1 MSTEYSSDR
10 LPGLFSEEE
19 LKTRIKMNDIDTV
32 LVVFPDLAG
41 SWKGKRM
48 TGKFFLDDTVHHG
61 IEACNYLI
69 ATDVEMH
76 VLPGYTFANWQ
87 AGYGDMRCVPD
98 MTTLREV
105 PWLEKTALVIC
116 DILDEHNQP
125 VEVSPRQILKRQL
138 ERAAKLG
145 YAVKCGA
152 ELEFFL
158 FKESFE
164 SAAAKGY
171 RDLTPD
177 SNTIQDYHI
186 LQTTKDEH
194 IIRAIR
200 NGMEGAGVPIE
211 CSKGEAGFAQHEI
224 NLRYAEALEM
234 ADRLAIYKNGAKE
247 IAARAGRAITF
258 MAKYTMDDV
267 GSSCHIHSSIWD
279 AASDKSVTADP
290 DGSHGGNH
298 GMSHSFRHYLA
309 GMLATAR
316 EFAWMF
322 APTVNSYKRYQP
334 GSWAPTAVAWGSDN
348 RTCGLRLVGHGSGMR
363 VETRIPGADAN
374 PYLAFAAVIAGG
386 LHGIDKRL
394 ELEDPFVGNAYEST
408 TVERIPWNIVEAIDL
423 LEGSKAAKDAFG
435 ELAHDHM
442 VTTAKH
448 EWSYFNKTVTD
459 WELRRN
465 FERW

>member
-1 MSTEYSSDR
+1 MSASPVQRQAPLSV
-10 LPGLFSEEE
+10 SELQEHIE
-19 LKTRIKMNDIDTV
+19 SGAVDTV

-48 TGKFFLDDTVHHG
+48 SGRFFLDDTIKNG

-69 ATDVEMH
+69 ATDVEMN
-76 VLPGYTFANWQ
+76 VLPGYKFANWE
-87 AGYGDMRCVPD
+87 AGYGDMKAVPD
-98 MTTLREV
+98 WATLRLI

-116 DILDEHNQP
+116 DL
-125 VEVSPRQILKRQL
+125 VEIDGTPISVSPRQILKEQL
-138 ERAAKLG
+138 RRAAELG
-145 YAVKCGA
+145 YSVKMGA

-164 SAAAKGY
+164 TAAEKGY

-247 IAARAGRAITF
+247 IAALAGRAITF
-258 MAKYTMDDV
+258 MAKYTMADV
-267 GSSCHIHSSIWD
+267 GSSCHVHSSIWNI
-279 AASDKSVTADP
+279 ADDTP
-290 DGSHGGNH
+290 ACPGDGAHH
-298 GMSHSFRHYLA
+298 MSATFSSYLA

-316 EFAWMF
+316 EFCWLF
-322 APTVNSYKRYQP
+322 APTVNSYKRYQL

-348 RTCGLRLVGHGSGMR
+348 RTCGLRLVGHGAGLR
-363 VETRIPGADAN
+363 VESRIPGADAN
-374 PYLAFAAVIAGG
+374 PYLTFAAVIAGG
-386 LHGIDKRL
+386 LHGIANNLAL
-394 ELEDPFVGNAYEST
+394 EAPFEGNAYESKD
-408 TVERIPWNIVEAIDL
+408 VARIPWNIVESIDL
-423 LEGSKAAKDAFG
+423 LEQSTIAKEAFG
-435 ELAHDHM
+435 ADVHHHF

-448 EWSYFNKTVTD
+448 EWMQFNKAVTD

>member
-1 MSTEYSSDR
+1 MSFAHQSRPHLMVD
-10 LPGLFSEEE
+10 E
-19 LKTRIKMNDIDTV
+19 LRDGVERGTIDTV

-48 TGKFFLDDTVHHG
+48 TGKFFVDDTLAHG

-69 ATDVEMH
+69 ATDVEMN
-76 VLPGYTFANWQ
+76 VLPNYRFANWE

-98 MTTLREV
+98 LQTMRLI

-116 DILDEHNQP
+116 DLEDENGP
-125 VEVSPRQILKRQL
+125 VAVSPRQILKRQL
-138 ERAAKLG
+138 ERAAKAG
-145 YAVKCGA
+145 YTVKMGA

-164 SAAAKGY
+164 EAASQGY
-171 RDLTPD
+171 ANLTPD

-194 IIRAIR
+194 IIRTIR
-200 NGMEGAGVPIE
+200 NAMEGAGVPIE

-224 NLRYAEALEM
+224 NLRYTEALEM

-247 IAARAGRAITF
+247 IAALSGRAITF
-258 MAKYTMDDV
+258 MAKYTMADV
-267 GSSCHIHSSIWD
+267 GSSCHIHTSLWD
-279 AASDKSVTADP
+279 TATDTASAP
-290 DGSHGGNH
+290 GNGPH
-298 GMSHSFRHYLA
+298 HLSPAFASYLA
-309 GMLATAR
+309 GMIATAR
-316 EFAWMF
+316 EMSWMF

-334 GSWAPTAVAWGSDN
+334 GSWAPTAVAWGRDN
-348 RTCGLRLVGHGSGMR
+348 RTCGLRLVGHGGGTR
-363 VETRIPGADAN
+363 VESRIPGADAN

-386 LHGIDKRL
+386 LHGIEQRL
-394 ELEDPFVGNAYEST
+394 PLQEPFVGNAYESKE
-408 TVERIPWNIVEAIDL
+408 VSRIPWNIVEAIEL
-423 LEGSKAAKDAFG
+423 LEHSEVAKSAFG
-435 ELAHDHM
+435 DDVHHHM
-442 VTTAKH
+442 VTTARH
-448 EWSYFNKTVTD
+448 EWMQFNKAVTD

>member
-1 MSTEYSSDR
+1 MASVARPAHPARPHLSVD
-10 LPGLFSEEE
+10 E
-19 LKTRIKMNDIDTV
+19 LRDAVERGTIDTV

-48 TGKFFLDDTVHHG
+48 SGKFFVDDTLSHG

-69 ATDVEMH
+69 ATDVEMNI
-76 VLPGYTFANWQ
+76 LPDYKFANWQ

-98 MTTLREV
+98 FATMRLI

-116 DILDEHNQP
+116 DLEDENGP
-125 VEVSPRQILKRQL
+125 IEVSPRQILKRQL

-145 YAVKCGA
+145 YTVKMGA

-164 SAAAKGY
+164 EAASKGY
-171 RDLTPD
+171 ANLTPD

-200 NGMEGAGVPIE
+200 NGMEVAGVPIE

-224 NLRYAEALEM
+224 NLRYTEALEM

-247 IAARAGRAITF
+247 IAALSSRAITF
-258 MAKYTMDDV
+258 MAKYTMADV
-267 GSSCHIHSSIWD
+267 GSSCHIHTSLWD
-279 AASDKSVTADP
+279 KETDRPAAP
-290 DGSHGGNH
+290 GDGPHHLSPQFA
-298 GMSHSFRHYLA
+298 SYLA
-309 GMLATAR
+309 GMIATAR
-316 EFAWMF
+316 EMSWMF
-322 APTVNSYKRYQP
+322 APTVNSYKRYQL
-334 GSWAPTAVAWGSDN
+334 GSWAPTAVAWGRDN
-348 RTCGLRLVGHGSGMR
+348 RTCGLRLVGHGGGTR
-363 VETRIPGADAN
+363 VESRIPGADAN

-386 LHGIDKRL
+386 LHGIEQGL
-394 ELEDPFVGNAYEST
+394 SLEDPFVGNAYESKE
-408 TVERIPWNIVEAIDL
+408 VARIPWNIVEAIEL
-423 LEGSKAAKDAFG
+423 LDQSSVAKAAFG
-435 ELAHDHM
+435 EDVHHHM
-442 VTTAKH
+442 VTTARH
-448 EWSYFNKTVTD
+448 EWMQFNKAVTD

>member
-1 MSTEYSSDR
+1 MDSAARSARPPLSLDDLRDGVDR
-10 LPGLFSEEE
+10 N
-19 LKTRIKMNDIDTV
+19 TIDTV

-48 TGKFFLDDTVHHG
+48 TGRFFVDDTLDHG

-69 ATDVEMH
+69 ATDVEMN
-76 VLPGYTFANWQ
+76 VLPDYRFANWE

-98 MTTLREV
+98 FDTLRMI

-116 DILDEHNQP
+116 DLVDDSGPIS
-125 VEVSPRQILKRQL
+125 VSPRQILKRQL
-138 ERAAKLG
+138 ERAAAMG
-145 YAVKCGA
+145 FTVKMGA

-158 FKESFE
+158 FRESFE

-171 RDLTPD
+171 ANLTPD

-224 NLRYAEALEM
+224 NLRYTDALEM

-247 IAARAGRAITF
+247 IAALSGRAITF
-258 MAKYTMDDV
+258 MAKYSMADV
-267 GSSCHIHSSIWD
+267 GSSCHIHSSLWTAED
-279 AASDKSVTADP
+279 DRPASP
-290 DGSHGGNH
+290 GDGPHHLSPAFA
-298 GMSHSFRHYLA
+298 SYLA
-309 GMLATAR
+309 GMVATAR
-316 EFAWMF
+316 ELSWMF

-334 GSWAPTAVAWGSDN
+334 GSWAPTAVAWGRDN
-348 RTCGLRLVGHGSGMR
+348 RTCGLRLVGHGAGTR
-363 VETRIPGADAN
+363 VESRIPGADAN
-374 PYLAFAAVIAGG
+374 VYLAFAAVIAGG
-386 LHGIDKRL
+386 LHGIEDGLTL
-394 ELEDPFVGNAYEST
+394 EAPFEGNAYESKE
-408 TVERIPWNIVEAIDL
+408 VPRIPWNIVEAIEL
-423 LEGSKAAKDAFG
+423 LDQSAVAKAAFG
-435 ELAHDHM
+435 DDVHHHL
-442 VTTAKH
+442 VTTARH
-448 EWSYFNKTVTD
+448 EWSQFNKAVTD

>member
-1 MSTEYSSDR
+1 MSTHVRARAPLSVDDLRDGVDR
-10 LPGLFSEEE
+10 G
-19 LKTRIKMNDIDTV
+19 TIDTV

-48 TGKFFLDDTVHHG
+48 TGRFFVDDTLAHG

-69 ATDVEMH
+69 ATDVEMN
-76 VLPGYTFANWQ
+76 VLPGYRFANWE

-98 MTTLREV
+98 LATLRHV
-105 PWLEKTALVIC
+105 PWLDKTALVIC
-116 DILDEHNQP
+116 DLVDDNGP
-125 VEVSPRQILKRQL
+125 VEVSPRQILKRQIA
-138 ERAAKLG
+138 RAAGLG
-145 YAVKCGA
+145 YTVKMGA

-164 SAAAKGY
+164 EAASKGY
-171 RDLTPD
+171 ANLTPD

-224 NLRYAEALEM
+224 NLRYTEALEM

-247 IAARAGRAITF
+247 IAALAGRAITF
-258 MAKYTMDDV
+258 MAKYSMADV
-267 GSSCHIHSSIWD
+267 GSSCHIHSSLWTVD
-279 AASDKSVTADP
+279 GDHPAAP
-290 DGSHGGNH
+290 GDGDHHLSPAFA
-298 GMSHSFRHYLA
+298 SYLA
-309 GMLATAR
+309 GMIATAQ
-316 EFAWMF
+316 ELSWMF

-334 GSWAPTAVAWGSDN
+334 GSWAPTAVAWGRDN
-348 RTCGLRLVGHGSGMR
+348 RTCGLRLVGHGAGTR

-374 PYLAFAAVIAGG
+374 VYLAFAAVIAGG
-386 LHGIDKRL
+386 LHGIEQGLTLDA
-394 ELEDPFVGNAYEST
+394 PFEGNAYEST
-408 TVERIPWNIVEAIDL
+408 DVPRIPWNIVEAIEL
-423 LEGSKAAKDAFG
+423 LDQSAVAKAAFG
-435 ELAHDHM
+435 DDVHHHM
-442 VTTAKH
+442 VTTARH
-448 EWSYFNKTVTD
+448 EWSQFNKAVTD

>member
-1 MSTEYSSDR
+1 MSTHARTRAPLSVDDLRDGVDR
-10 LPGLFSEEE
+10 G
-19 LKTRIKMNDIDTV
+19 TIDTV

-48 TGKFFLDDTVHHG
+48 TGRFFVDDTLGHG

-69 ATDVEMH
+69 ATDVEMN
-76 VLPGYTFANWQ
+76 VLPDYRFANWA

-98 MTTLREV
+98 LHTLRRI

-116 DILDEHNQP
+116 DLVDDRGPI
-125 VEVSPRQILKRQL
+125 EVSPRQILKRQL
-138 ERAAKLG
+138 ERAAALG
-145 YAVKCGA
+145 YVVKMGA

-164 SAAAKGY
+164 DAAAKGY
-171 RDLTPD
+171 ANLTPD

-224 NLRYAEALEM
+224 NLRYTEALEM

-247 IAARAGRAITF
+247 IAALAGRAITF
-258 MAKYTMDDV
+258 MAKYSMADV
-267 GSSCHIHSSIWD
+267 GSSCHIHSSLWSLD
-279 AASDKSVTADP
+279 DDRPSSPGDDPHHLSPAFAS
-290 DGSHGGNH
+290 
-298 GMSHSFRHYLA
+298 YLA
-309 GMLATAR
+309 GMISTAQ
-316 EFAWMF
+316 ELSWMF

-334 GSWAPTAVAWGSDN
+334 GSWAPTAVAWGRDN
-348 RTCGLRLVGHGSGMR
+348 RTCGLRLVGHGAGTR

-374 PYLAFAAVIAGG
+374 VYLAFAAVIAGG
-386 LHGIDKRL
+386 LHGIEQRL
-394 ELEDPFVGNAYEST
+394 TLDSPFEGNAYESKD
-408 TVERIPWNIVEAIDL
+408 VPRIPWNLVDAIEL
-423 LEGSKAAKDAFG
+423 LDQSSIAKAAFG
-435 ELAHDHM
+435 DDVHHHL
-442 VTTAKH
+442 VTTARH
-448 EWSYFNKTVTD
+448 EWSQFNKAVTD

>member
-1 MSTEYSSDR
+1 MSTHARSRAPLSVDDLRDGVDR
-10 LPGLFSEEE
+10 G
-19 LKTRIKMNDIDTV
+19 TIDTV

-48 TGKFFLDDTVHHG
+48 TGRFFVDDTLGHG

-69 ATDVEMH
+69 ATDVEMN
-76 VLPGYTFANWQ
+76 VLPDYRFANWQ

-98 MTTLREV
+98 MHTMRRI

-116 DILDEHNQP
+116 DLVDDNGP

-138 ERAAKLG
+138 ERAAALG
-145 YAVKCGA
+145 FTVKMGA

-164 SAAAKGY
+164 DAATKGY
-171 RDLTPD
+171 ANLTPD

-224 NLRYAEALEM
+224 NLRYTEALEM

-247 IAARAGRAITF
+247 IAALAGRAITF
-258 MAKYTMDDV
+258 MAKYSMADV
-267 GSSCHIHSSIWD
+267 GSSCHIHSSLWTLD
-279 AASDKSVTADP
+279 TDRAASP
-290 DGSHGGNH
+290 GDGDHHLSPAFA
-298 GMSHSFRHYLA
+298 SYLA
-309 GMLATAR
+309 GMISTAR
-316 EFAWMF
+316 ELSWMF

-334 GSWAPTAVAWGSDN
+334 GSWAPTAVAWGRDN
-348 RTCGLRLVGHGSGMR
+348 RTCGLRLVGHGAGTR

-374 PYLAFAAVIAGG
+374 VYLAFAAVIAGG
-386 LHGIDKRL
+386 LHGIEQGL
-394 ELEDPFVGNAYEST
+394 TLAAPFEGNAYESED
-408 TVERIPWNIVEAIDL
+408 VARIPWNIVEAIEL
-423 LEGSKAAKDAFG
+423 LDQSGVARAAFG
-435 ELAHDHM
+435 DDVHHHM
-442 VTTAKH
+442 VTTARH
-448 EWSYFNKTVTD
+448 EWSQFNKAVTD

>member
-1 MSTEYSSDR
+1 MSSDFPSR
-10 LPGLFSEEE
+10 DLPGLLSVEE
-19 LKTRIKMNDIDTV
+19 LRSKIQLDEIDTV

-48 TGKFFLDDTVHHG
+48 MGKFFLDDTLHHG

-69 ATDVEMH
+69 ATDVEMN

-98 MTTLREV
+98 LATLRLV

-116 DILDEHNQP
+116 DILDENNQP
-125 VEVSPRQILKRQL
+125 VEVSPRQVLKRQL

-145 YAVKCGA
+145 YSVKCGA

-158 FKESFE
+158 FKESYE
-164 SAAAKGY
+164 SAATKGY

-200 NGMEGAGVPIE
+200 NGMEAAGVPIE

-224 NLRYAEALEM
+224 NLRYTEALEM

-247 IAARAGRAITF
+247 IAALAGRAITF
-258 MAKYTMDDV
+258 MAKYSMNDV
-267 GSSCHIHSSIWD
+267 GSSCHVHASLWD
-279 AASDKSVTADP
+279 ASTDRSVTADAS
-290 DGSHGGNH
+290 GTY
-298 GMSHSFRHYLA
+298 GMSERFRQYLA
-309 GMLATAR
+309 GMIATAR
-316 EFAWMF
+316 EFSWMF

-334 GSWAPTAVAWGSDN
+334 GSWAPTAVAWGMDN
-348 RTCGLRLVGHGSGMR
+348 RTCGLRLVGRGAALR

-386 LHGIDKRL
+386 LHGIENNLPL
-394 ELEDPFVGNAYEST
+394 ESPFEGNAYEST
-408 TVERIPWNIVEAIDL
+408 SVERIPWNIVQAIDL
-423 LEGSKAAKDAFG
+423 LEHSDAARHAFG
-435 ELAHDHM
+435 QLAHEHM

-448 EWSYFNKTVTD
+448 EWAYFNKTVTD

>member
-1 MSTEYSSDR
+1 MSTHARSRAPLSVDDLRDGVDR
-10 LPGLFSEEE
+10 G
-19 LKTRIKMNDIDTV
+19 TIDTV

-48 TGKFFLDDTVHHG
+48 TGRFFVDDTLGHG

-69 ATDVEMH
+69 ATDVEMN
-76 VLPGYTFANWQ
+76 VLPDYRFANWQ
-87 AGYGDMRCVPD
+87 AGYGDMRCVPELH
-98 MTTLREV
+98 TLRRI

-116 DILDEHNQP
+116 DLVDDNGP

-138 ERAAKLG
+138 ERAAAMG
-145 YAVKCGA
+145 FTVKMGA

-164 SAAAKGY
+164 DAATKGY
-171 RDLTPD
+171 ANLTPD

-224 NLRYAEALEM
+224 NLRYTDALEM

-247 IAARAGRAITF
+247 IAALAGRAITF
-258 MAKYTMDDV
+258 MAKYSMADV
-267 GSSCHIHSSIWD
+267 GSSCHIHSSLWSLD
-279 AASDKSVTADP
+279 GDRPASP
-290 DGSHGGNH
+290 GDGDHHLSPTFA
-298 GMSHSFRHYLA
+298 SYLA
-309 GMLATAR
+309 GMITTAQ
-316 EFAWMF
+316 ELSWMF

-334 GSWAPTAVAWGSDN
+334 GSWAPTAVAWGRDN
-348 RTCGLRLVGHGSGMR
+348 RTCGLRLVGHGPGTR

-374 PYLAFAAVIAGG
+374 VYLAFAAVIAGG
-386 LHGIDKRL
+386 LHGIEQGLTLDA
-394 ELEDPFVGNAYEST
+394 PFQGNAYESKE
-408 TVERIPWNIVEAIDL
+408 VPRIPWNIVEAIEL
-423 LEGSKAAKDAFG
+423 LENSSVAKSAFG
-435 ELAHDHM
+435 DDVHHHM
-442 VTTAKH
+442 VTTARH
-448 EWSYFNKTVTD
+448 EWSQFNKAVTD

>member
-1 MSTEYSSDR
+1 MATHARSRAPLSVDDLRDAVDR
-10 LPGLFSEEE
+10 G
-19 LKTRIKMNDIDTV
+19 TIDTV

-48 TGKFFLDDTVHHG
+48 TGRFFVDDTLGHG

-69 ATDVEMH
+69 ATDVEMN
-76 VLPGYTFANWQ
+76 VLPDYRFANWQ

-98 MTTLREV
+98 LQTMRRI

-116 DILDEHNQP
+116 DLVDDNGP

-138 ERAAKLG
+138 ERAASMG
-145 YAVKCGA
+145 YAVKMGA

-158 FKESFE
+158 FKESYE
-164 SAAAKGY
+164 DAAAKGY
-171 RDLTPD
+171 ANLTPD

-194 IIRAIR
+194 IIRSIR

-224 NLRYAEALEM
+224 NLRYTEALEM
-234 ADRLAIYKNGAKE
+234 ADRLSIYKNGAKE
-247 IAARAGRAITF
+247 IAALAGRAITF
-258 MAKYTMDDV
+258 MAKYSMADV
-267 GSSCHIHSSIWD
+267 GSSCHIHSSLWTLD
-279 AASDKSVTADP
+279 TDRPAAP
-290 DGSHGGNH
+290 GDGDHQLSPAFA
-298 GMSHSFRHYLA
+298 SYLA
-309 GMLATAR
+309 GMIATAQ
-316 EFAWMF
+316 ELSWMF

-334 GSWAPTAVAWGSDN
+334 GSWAPTAVAWGRDN
-348 RTCGLRLVGHGSGMR
+348 RTCGLRLVGHGGGTR

-374 PYLAFAAVIAGG
+374 VYLAFAAVIAGG
-386 LHGIDKRL
+386 LHGIEQGLTLDA
-394 ELEDPFVGNAYEST
+394 PFEGNAYESKD
-408 TVERIPWNIVEAIDL
+408 VPRIPWNIVEAIEL
-423 LEGSKAAKDAFG
+423 LDQSSVAKAAFG
-435 ELAHDHM
+435 DDVHHHL
-442 VTTAKH
+442 VTTARH
-448 EWSYFNKTVTD
+448 EWSQFNKAVTD

>member
-1 MSTEYSSDR
+1 MSTDYSSHR
-10 LPGLFSEEE
+10 LPGLLEVEE
-19 LKTRIKMNDIDTV
+19 LKSMVDLDQIDTV

-48 TGKFFLDDTVHHG
+48 TGRFFVADTLHHG

-69 ATDVEMH
+69 ATDVEMN
-76 VLPGYTFANWQ
+76 VLPGFRFANWQ
-87 AGYGDMRCVPD
+87 AGYGDMKCVPD
-98 MTTLREV
+98 LDTLRIV
-105 PWLEKTALVIC
+105 PWLEKTAMVIC
-116 DILDEHNQP
+116 DLFDEHDLP
-125 VEVSPRQILKRQL
+125 VEVSPRQLLKRQL
-138 ERAAKLG
+138 EKAARLG
-145 YAVKCGA
+145 YTVKCGA

-158 FKESFE
+158 FKESYE

-194 IIRAIR
+194 LIRAIR

-234 ADRLAIYKNGAKE
+234 ADRLTIYKNGAKE
-247 IAARAGRAITF
+247 IAALAGRAITF
-258 MAKYTMDDV
+258 MAKYSMADV
-267 GSSCHIHSSIWD
+267 GSSCHVHSSIWD
-279 AASDKSVTADP
+279 STGHTSITADGS
-290 DGSHGGNH
+290 GSHG
-298 GMSHSFRHYLA
+298 MSGVFRSYLA
-309 GMLATAR
+309 GMLSTAR
-316 EFAWMF
+316 EFSLLF

-348 RTCGLRLVGHGSGMR
+348 RTCGLRLVGHGAGMR

-374 PYLAFAAVIAGG
+374 PYLAFAGVIAGG
-386 LHGIDKRL
+386 LHGIEQGLTL
-394 ELEDPFVGNAYEST
+394 EEPFVGNAYEST
-408 TVERIPWNIVEAIDL
+408 SVPRIPWNIVEAIDL
-423 LEGSKAAKDAFG
+423 LEGSQVAKAAFG
-435 ELAHDHM
+435 ELAHHHM
-442 VTTAKH
+442 VTSAKH

>member
-1 MSTEYSSDR
+1 MSSVPRPAPAIKPHLSVDELRDGVDR
-10 LPGLFSEEE
+10 G
-19 LKTRIKMNDIDTV
+19 TIDTV

-48 TGKFFLDDTVHHG
+48 SGKFFVDDTIGHG

-69 ATDVEMH
+69 ATDVEMNI
-76 VLPGYTFANWQ
+76 LPDYRFANWQ
-87 AGYGDMRCVPD
+87 AGYGDMRCVLD
-98 MTTLREV
+98 LHTMRLI

-116 DILDEHNQP
+116 DLEDDNGPI
-125 VEVSPRQILKRQL
+125 EVSPRQILKRQI

-145 YAVKCGA
+145 YTVKMGA

-158 FKESFE
+158 FKESYE
-164 SAAAKGY
+164 EAATKGY
-171 RDLTPD
+171 ANLTPD

-200 NGMEGAGVPIE
+200 NGMEAAGVPIE

-224 NLRYAEALEM
+224 NLRYTSALEM

-247 IAARAGRAITF
+247 IAALSGRAITF
-258 MAKYTMDDV
+258 MAKYTMADV
-267 GSSCHIHSSIWD
+267 GSSCHIHTSLWHQD
-279 AASDKSVTADP
+279 HDTPAAPGEGPHHLSGHFA
-290 DGSHGGNH
+290 N
-298 GMSHSFRHYLA
+298 YLA
-309 GMLATAR
+309 GMIATAR
-316 EFAWMF
+316 EMSWMF

-334 GSWAPTAVAWGSDN
+334 GSWAPTAVAWGRDN
-348 RTCGLRLVGHGSGMR
+348 RTCGLRLVGHGGGTR
-363 VETRIPGADAN
+363 VESRIPGADAN

-386 LHGIDKRL
+386 LHGIEQGL
-394 ELEDPFVGNAYEST
+394 PLEDPFVGNAYESKD
-408 TVERIPWNIVEAIDL
+408 VPRIPWNIVEAIEL
-423 LEGSKAAKDAFG
+423 LDQSAVAKTAFG
-435 ELAHDHM
+435 DDVHHHL
-442 VTTAKH
+442 VTTARH
-448 EWSYFNKTVTD
+448 EWMQFNKAVTD

>member
-1 MSTEYSSDR
+1 MSTDYSHRS
-10 LPGLFSEEE
+10 GLLTVEDLTNEVE
-19 LKTRIKMNDIDTV
+19 MDAIDTV

-48 TGKFFLDDTVHHG
+48 SGRFFVDDTLAHG

-69 ATDVEMH
+69 ATDVEMN
-76 VLPGYTFANWQ
+76 VLPNYRFANWQ

-98 MTTLREV
+98 FATLRRV

-116 DILDEHNQP
+116 DLVDDNGPIT
-125 VEVSPRQILKRQL
+125 VSPRQVLKDQL
-138 ERAAKLG
+138 ARAAKLG
-145 YAVKCGA
+145 YSVKMGA

-158 FKESFE
+158 FKDSFE
-164 SAAAKGY
+164 EAAAKGY
-171 RDLTPD
+171 RDLRPD
-177 SNTIQDYHI
+177 SDTIQDYHI

-247 IAARAGRAITF
+247 IAALSGRAITF
-258 MAKYTMDDV
+258 MAKYTMNDV
-267 GSSCHIHSSIWD
+267 GSSCHIHSSIWNSETD
-279 AASDKSVTADP
+279 TSVTADH
-290 DGSHGGNH
+290 DGAH
-298 GMSHSFRHYLA
+298 GMSSVFQNYLA
-309 GMLATAR
+309 GMLHTAR
-316 EFAWMF
+316 EFSWLF

-348 RTCGLRLVGHGSGMR
+348 RTCGMRLVGHGGGMR
-363 VETRIPGADAN
+363 VESRIPGADAN

-386 LHGIDKRL
+386 LHGIENKLLL
-394 ELEDPFVGNAYEST
+394 ETPFEGNAYESKD
-408 TVERIPWNIVEAIDL
+408 VLRIPWNIVEAIEL
-423 LEGSKAAKDAFG
+423 LRNSATAKSAFG
-435 ELAHDHM
+435 EDVVHHF
-442 VTTAKH
+442 VTTAEH
-448 EWSYFNKTVTD
+448 EWSQFNKAVTD
-459 WELRRN
+459 WELKRN

>member
-1 MSTEYSSDR
+1 MASAPPSRPHLSVD
-10 LPGLFSEEE
+10 E
-19 LKTRIKMNDIDTV
+19 LRDGVERGTIDTV

-48 TGKFFLDDTVHHG
+48 SGKFFVDDTLGHG

-69 ATDVEMH
+69 ATDVEMN
-76 VLPGYTFANWQ
+76 VLPNYRFANWE

-98 MTTLREV
+98 LQTMRLI

-116 DILDEHNQP
+116 DLEDDDGPIA
-125 VEVSPRQILKRQL
+125 VSPRQILKRQL
-138 ERAAKLG
+138 DRAAKAG
-145 YAVKCGA
+145 YIVKMGA

-164 SAAAKGY
+164 EAAAKDY
-171 RDLTPD
+171 ANLTPD

-224 NLRYAEALEM
+224 NLRYTEALEM

-247 IAARAGRAITF
+247 IAALSGRAITF
-258 MAKYTMDDV
+258 MAKYTMSDV
-267 GSSCHIHSSIWD
+267 GSSCHIHTSLWD
-279 AASDKSVTADP
+279 SETDTPSAPGEGPHHLSPAFAS
-290 DGSHGGNH
+290 
-298 GMSHSFRHYLA
+298 YLA
-309 GMLATAR
+309 GMIATAR
-316 EFAWMF
+316 EMSWMF

-334 GSWAPTAVAWGSDN
+334 GSWAPTAVAWGRDN
-348 RTCGLRLVGHGSGMR
+348 RTCGLRLVGHGGGTR
-363 VETRIPGADAN
+363 VESRIPGADAN

-386 LHGIDKRL
+386 LHGIEQGL
-394 ELEDPFVGNAYEST
+394 SLEDPFVGNAYESKE
-408 TVERIPWNIVEAIDL
+408 VARIPWNIVEAIEL
-423 LEGSKAAKDAFG
+423 LDQSVVAKSAFG
-435 ELAHDHM
+435 DDVHHHM
-442 VTTAKH
+442 VTTARH
-448 EWSYFNKTVTD
+448 EWMQFNKAVTD

>member
-1 MSTEYSSDR
+1 MSTDHPAHAPR
-10 LPGLFSEEE
+10 GLLNVEE
-19 LKTRIKMNDIDTV
+19 LTDAVAHGEIDTV

-48 TGKFFLDDTVHHG
+48 TGHFFVDDTLHHG

-69 ATDVEMH
+69 ATDVEMN
-76 VLPGYTFANWQ
+76 VLPGYRFANWE

-98 MTTLREV
+98 LPTMRRV
-105 PWLEKTALVIC
+105 PWLDKTALVIC
-116 DILDEHNQP
+116 DIVDEHGAP
-125 VEVSPRQILKRQL
+125 VEVSPRQILKRQI
-138 ERAAKLG
+138 EKAAARG
-145 YAVKCGA
+145 YTVKAGA

-164 SAAAKGY
+164 EAAAKGY

-200 NGMEGAGVPIE
+200 NGMDEAGVPIE

-247 IAARAGRAITF
+247 IAALAGRAITF
-258 MAKYTMDDV
+258 MAKWTMADV
-267 GSSCHIHSSIWD
+267 GSSCHVHSSLWD
-279 AASDKSVTADP
+279 PGSDRSIVA
-290 DGSHGGNH
+290 GEGGPH
-298 GMSHSFRHYLA
+298 GMSTTFSHYLA
-309 GMLATAR
+309 GNLATAQ
-316 EFAWMF
+316 EFAWLF

-334 GSWAPTAVAWGSDN
+334 GSWAPTAVAWGTDN
-348 RTCGLRLVGHGSGMR
+348 RTCGFRMVGHGQAMR
-363 VETRIPGADAN
+363 VETRVPGADAN
-374 PYLAFAAVIAGG
+374 PYLAFAGVIAGG
-386 LHGIDKRL
+386 LHGIEKSLPL
-394 ELEDPFVGNAYEST
+394 EPAFVGNAYESK
-408 TVERIPWNIVEAIDL
+408 TVPRIPWNIVEAIDL
-423 LEGSKAAKDAFG
+423 FEGSAAAVAAFG
-435 ELAHDHM
+435 QDVHHHL

-448 EWSYFNKTVTD
+448 EWAQFNKAVTD

>member
-1 MSTEYSSDR
+1 MSTDHSSR
-10 LPGLFSEEE
+10 PLPGLLSVED
-19 LKTRIKMNDIDTV
+19 LTREIEMDNIDTV

-48 TGKFFLDDTVHHG
+48 VGRFFLDDTLGHG

-69 ATDVEMH
+69 ATDVEMN
-76 VLPGYTFANWQ
+76 VLPNYRFANWQ

-98 MTTLREV
+98 LKTLRRV

-116 DILDEHNQP
+116 DLVDDNGPIA
-125 VEVSPRQILKRQL
+125 VSPRQILKDQL
-138 ERAAKLG
+138 GRAAKLG
-145 YAVKCGA
+145 YSVKMGA

-164 SAAAKGY
+164 AAAGKGY
-171 RDLTPD
+171 RDLRPD
-177 SNTIQDYHI
+177 SDTIQDYHI

-200 NGMEGAGVPIE
+200 NGMEGAAVPIE

-224 NLRYAEALEM
+224 NLRYTEALEM

-247 IAARAGRAITF
+247 IAALAGRAITF

-267 GSSCHIHSSIWD
+267 GSSCHIHSSIWESATD
-279 AASDKSVTADP
+279 RSVTADA
-290 DGSHGGNH
+290 NAAH
-298 GMSHSFRHYLA
+298 GMSPKFQSYLA
-309 GMLATAR
+309 GMLSTAR
-316 EFAWMF
+316 EFSWLF

-348 RTCGLRLVGHGSGMR
+348 RTCGMRLVGHGAAMR
-363 VETRIPGADAN
+363 VESRIPGADAN

-386 LHGIDKRL
+386 LHGIERELTL
-394 ELEDPFVGNAYEST
+394 EAPFEGNAYESA
-408 TVERIPWNIVEAIDL
+408 TVPRIPWNIVEAIDL
-423 LEGSKAAKDAFG
+423 LKRSDVAKSAFG
-435 ELAHDHM
+435 EEVVHHL
-442 VTTAKH
+442 VTTAEH
-448 EWSYFNKTVTD
+448 EWSQFNKAVTD

>member
-1 MSTEYSSDR
+1 MSTEYSR
-10 LPGLFSEEE
+10 HLLPGQLEIEQLQSMVQLDEV
-19 LKTRIKMNDIDTV
+19 DTV

-48 TGKFFLDDTVHHG
+48 TGKFFMDDTVHHG

-69 ATDVEMH
+69 ATDVEMN

-87 AGYGDMRCVPD
+87 AGYGDMKCVPD
-98 MTTLREV
+98 MATLRIV

-116 DILDEHNQP
+116 DLLDEHDMP

-138 ERAAKLG
+138 ARAAKLG
-145 YAVKCGA
+145 FTVKCGA

-158 FKESFE
+158 FKESYE
-164 SAAAKGY
+164 VAAAKGY

-194 IIRAIR
+194 LIRAIR

-234 ADRLAIYKNGAKE
+234 ADRLTIYKNGAKE
-247 IAARAGRAITF
+247 IAALAGRAITF
-258 MAKYTMDDV
+258 MAKYSMNDV
-267 GSSCHIHSSIWD
+267 GSSCHVHSSIWD
-279 AASDKSVTADP
+279 TATDHSVTADTA
-290 DGSHGGNH
+290 GTY
-298 GMSHSFRHYLA
+298 GMSVPFQSYLA
-309 GMLATAR
+309 GMLSTAR
-316 EFAWMF
+316 EFSWLF

-386 LHGIDKRL
+386 LHGIESGLTL
-394 ELEDPFVGNAYEST
+394 EQPFIGNAYEST
-408 TVERIPWNIVEAIDL
+408 SVARIPWNIVEAIEL
-423 LEGSKAAKDAFG
+423 LEGSQVAKDSFG
-435 ELAHDHM
+435 ALAHSHM